1 MTRRRIQGAGALLV
15 AGALAVGLPWLL
27 TRLADPAAVER
38 GVAGLYD
45 LIGLD
50 GQAHALLANGMTAT
64 TRKLLTAAVA
74 VVAAVAGMWAL
85 YAFAHMALERLASSR
100 WHRRLTPWL
109 FLAPAILLVSAY
121 LVFPAVLTVWTSLTE
136 DGGFSQT
143 YGYALSDP
151 AMLRAFRNNI
161 LWLVLGTAGSVGIG
175 LAFAALMDRVRRES
189 LAKTFIFLPLAISF
203 VGASV
208 IWRFVYAWRPPVQP
222 QIGILNAVV
231 VAAGGEPVPWVQT
244 PPVGTLAL
252 IVIMVWLMT
261 GFAMV
266 VLSAAIK
273 AVPTDVLE
281 AARIDGASELQ
292 VFFRV
297 VLPMI
302 KGTVLT
308 VATTVVIAVLK
319 VFDIVYVM
327 TGGQHDT
334 DVVANRMVQEL
345 FRFRNDGRASAIAV
359 VLLLVVLP
367 AAVVNVRRLRELA

>member
-1 MTRRRIQGAGALLV
+1 
-15 AGALAVGLPWLL
+15 
-27 TRLADPAAVER
+27 
-38 GVAGLYD
+38 
-45 LIGLD
+45 
-50 GQAHALLANGMTAT
+50 MTAT

-222 QIGILNAVV
+222 QFGILNAVV
-231 VAAGGEPVPWVQT
+231 AGRGRRARAVGADPARQHARADRDHGLAADGLRHGGAVRRDQGRADRRARGRPHRRRQR
-244 PPVGTLAL
+244 
-252 IVIMVWLMT
+252 
-261 GFAMV
+261 
-266 VLSAAIK
+266 AA
-273 AVPTDVLE
+273 DVLPRR
-281 AARIDGASELQ
+281 AAHDQGH
-292 VFFRV
+292 
-297 VLPMI
+297 
-302 KGTVLT
+302 VLT

-327 TGGQHDT
+327 TGGQFDT
-334 DVVANRMVQEL
+334 DVVANRMFQEL

-367 AAVVNVRRLRELA
+367 AAVVNVAPDLRQGAAA

>member
-1 MTRRRIQGAGALLV
+1 M
-15 AGALAVGLPWLL
+15 
-27 TRLADPAAVER
+27 
-38 GVAGLYD
+38 
-45 LIGLD
+45 
-50 GQAHALLANGMTAT
+50 
-64 TRKLLTAAVA
+64 
-74 VVAAVAGMWAL
+74 
-85 YAFAHMALERLASSR
+85 
-100 WHRRLTPWL
+100 
-109 FLAPAILLVSAY
+109 SAY

-244 PPVGTLAL
+244 PPVGTFAL

-273 AVPTDVLE
+273 AVPGDVLE

-292 VFFRV
+292 LFFRV

-345 FRFRNDGRASAIAV
+345 FRFRNFGRASAIAV
-359 VLLLVVLP
+359 VLLIVVLP